1 MQTLIAQFPQQLRE
15 AVQIG
20 KNFKLATKP
29 SAIAQV
35 LVSGLGGSGI
45 GASIV
50 QEYVNNKLAIPFVVN
65 KDYFIPKWTNPHT
78 LFIACSYSG
87 NTEETLQAV
96 KDARKA
102 KAQIVCVTSGGA
114 LAQFARKYQYPLIEI
129 PSGMPP
135 RACLG
140 YSMVQILFV
149 LQAFGLLKTSFAKEI
164 VGAADVLDRK
174 TRSIQTQA
182 RKMADG
188 LYGKQIAV
196 YTVSGMEALGIRFCQ
211 QLLENSKVLCWQNV
225 VPEMTHNEIVGWRLN
240 RPDIAA
246 VFCQSPDTYERNS
259 RRLAFLKKIVKQ
271 YKASTLDITLQG
283 ENHWEK
289 VFQFIHLT
297 DWVSVFLA
305 DRYGHD
311 TVEVKVI
318 DRLKAEM
325 SKS

>member
-20 KNFKLATKP
+20 KSFSLTAKP
-29 SAIAQV
+29 GIITHV

-50 QEYVNNKLAIPFVVN
+50 QEYVNDKLAIPFMVN
-65 KDYFIPKWTNPHT
+65 KDYFIPKWTNPQT

-102 KAQIVCVTSGGA
+102 KALIVCVTSGGA
-114 LAQFARKYQYPLIEI
+114 LAQFARKYQYPIIEI

-140 YSMVQILFV
+140 YSMVQLLYV
-149 LQAFGLLKTSFAKEI
+149 LKAFGLLKTSFEKEI
-164 VGAADVLDRK
+164 LSAADTLDRK

-182 RKMADG
+182 RKIADG
-188 LYGKQIAV
+188 LHGKQIAI

-240 RPDIAA
+240 RPDVAA
-246 VFCQSPDTYERNS
+246 VFCQAPNTFERNL
-259 RRLAFLKKIVKQ
+259 RRLRFLKKVVKQ
-271 YKASTLDITLQG
+271 YKASTLDIKMQG
-283 ENHWEK
+283 ETHWEQ

-305 DRYGHD
+305 ERYGHD

>member
-1 MQTLIAQFPQQLRE
+1 MHTLIALFPKQLRE

-20 KNFKLATKP
+20 KKFSLKNKP
-29 SAIAQV
+29 NALSHI

-50 QEYVNNKLAIPFVVN
+50 QEYVNDKLGIPFVVN
-65 KDYFIPKWTNPHT
+65 KNYFIPKWTNAQT

-96 KDARKA
+96 QDARKA
-102 KAQIVCVTSGGA
+102 KANIVCITSGGT
-114 LAQFARKYQYPLIEI
+114 LAQFARKHNYPLIEI

-140 YSMVQILFV
+140 YSMIQLLYV
-149 LQAFGLLKTSFAKEI
+149 LKAYGLLKTGFEKEI
-164 VGAADVLDRK
+164 LTSADIIERK

-182 RKMADG
+182 HKIADS
-188 LYGKQIAV
+188 LYGKQIAI
-196 YTVSGMEALGIRFCQ
+196 YTVAGLEALGIRFCQ

-240 RPDIAA
+240 RPDVAA
-246 VFCQSPDTYERNS
+246 VFCQSPDTYERNR
-259 RRLAFLKKIVKQ
+259 RRLAFLKKVVKQ
-271 YKASTLDITLQG
+271 YKATTVDIQLQG
-283 ENHWEK
+283 ESHWEK
-289 VFQFIHLT
+289 VFLFIHLT
-297 DWVSVFLA
+297 DYVSVFLA